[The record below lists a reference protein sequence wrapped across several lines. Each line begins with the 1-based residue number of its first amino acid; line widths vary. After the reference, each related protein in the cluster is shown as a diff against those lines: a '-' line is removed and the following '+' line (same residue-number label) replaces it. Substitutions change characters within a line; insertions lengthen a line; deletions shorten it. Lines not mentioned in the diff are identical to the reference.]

1 MKQVNKINTDISSSN
16 DTWKIMKD
24 LFNNRS
30 PNLPSAASNLRFS
43 FPWGRIGYSILEF
56 FFKIFK

>member
-24 LFNNRS
+24 LFNNRN
-30 PNLPSAASNLRFS
+30 PNLPSTALNLRFS
-43 FPWGRIGYSILEF
+43 FAWGRIGYSILEF
-56 FFKIFK
+56 FFKICK